1 MPKKRIKMSEVGFEQ
16 RAKIN
21 ALVPK
26 TYSEAQDSHAPFSQ
40 STSDKTPECCLVVLE
55 DFPNLEYI
63 Y

>member
-1 MPKKRIKMSEVGFEQ
+1 MSEVGFEQ